1 MDTITRI
8 ALIYEADTP
17 ETRQAADEIA
27 THLKEMSHRVEL
39 FTAAAIPEDL
49 ELDDYDGVILGSSLV
64 DGEYSPKIEALMG
77 ERQRELQHM
86 PSAFFSVSLS
96 EYDDAEALRAESE
109 TRIERL
115 IFETDFSPAFVAA
128 FTTELP
134 ISSQGFMKQMS
145 MGPLSRQMEGEIGFD
160 IADDED
166 YDTLEGADVEEFVEG
181 FLGQI
186 AFMIGRPA
194 EPASSSPIP
203 L

>member
-17 ETRQAADEIA
+17 ETRRAADEIA
-27 THLKEMSHRVEL
+27 THLKAMSHRVEL
-39 FTAAAIPEDL
+39 FGADAIPEDL
-49 ELDDYDGVILGSSLV
+49 ELDDYEGVILGSSLI
-64 DGEYSPKIEALMG
+64 DGEYSSEIEALMG

-109 TRIERL
+109 TRMERL
-115 IFETDFSPAFVAA
+115 IFDTDFSPAFFAA

-134 ISSQGFMKQMS
+134 SSSQGFMKQMS
-145 MGPLSRQMEGEIGFD
+145 MGPLGRRMDGEIGFD
-160 IADDED
+160 IVDEED

-181 FLGQI
+181 FLRQL

-194 EPASSSPIP
+194 DPASSTP
-203 L
+203 LPL